1 MAQRALLRLD
11 FPAQPESLRT
21 VRGALG
27 PMLDRLGVAQ
37 VDRDRLVLA
46 VDEAVAN
53 VIRHAYGNSGQ
64 GHIVFTLACARGM
77 LRFKLRDWAPRVDPK
92 RIRPRDLSVCRPGG
106 LGINF
111 IDETMDRWCLRPQR
125 HGGNVL
131 VMCKRLRTRPA
142 LENRE

>member
-1 MAQRALLRLD
+1 VSRRALLSLD
-11 FPAQPESLRT
+11 VPAQAESLRT

-27 PMLDRLGVAQ
+27 PALDRLGVAP
-37 VDRDRLVLA
+37 VERDRLVLA

-53 VIRHAYGNSGQ
+53 VIRHAYGNTGE
-64 GHIVFTLACARGM
+64 GRVRFTLACGRGM
-77 LRFKLRDWAPRVDPK
+77 LRFKLRDWAPRVDPS
-92 RIRPRDLSVCRPGG
+92 RIKPRDLSVCRPGG

-111 IDETMDRWCLRPQR
+111 IDETMDHWCVRPQR

-142 LENRE
+142 TENRE